1 MATDLRKKRP
11 SELRRLLNSTPLG
24 EVISERQ
31 LFRHRTRAGRRI
43 GDDKTVDLLRYLAW
57 LVQQRHSPTPEREEP
72 SYEALRERAAQR
84 SLVLSRAG
92 RDIGELPAVG
102 NPERKARAASEFRF
116 FCEAY
121 FATAFYIPWSPDH
134 DKVIA
139 KIERAVRTGGLF
151 AHAMPRGSGKTS
163 ITTVSAVWALLYG
176 HSPFV
181 ALIAASADRARS
193 LLSNIK
199 TWFETNPLLLED
211 FPEVVYPIRKLG
223 RITNRQQGQIYHGEP
238 MRIEWTADKIVLPT
252 IPGSAAAGAI
262 MTTSGMK
269 GSEIR
274 GQNHVLAD
282 GTVLRPRLA
291 IIDDPQ
297 TTESACSLSQ
307 CRQREHILASDI
319 LGMAGPAQKIAAV
332 VCCTVIRPGDMADNL
347 LNRDKHPD
355 WKGERTKMIYTF
367 PTDEKL
373 WAQYAEMHANSLRND
388 GDGSVATEFYRANQA
403 AMDAGA
409 TIVWPERFN
418 TDELSAVQHA
428 MNLKLR
434 DEAAFMAEYQN
445 EPLADESITSNEL
458 TVDQITAK
466 VNSLE
471 RRAVPIAATR
481 LTAFIDVQA
490 TLLFYVVCAWD
501 DQFTGYVIDY
511 GSYPDQRRLY
521 FTLRDARHTLAE
533 ATNASGLEG
542 QIYAGLQALSDELL
556 GRVWHRDDAAA
567 MRIER
572 CLVDANWG
580 QSTDVV
586 YQFCRQSPYAGVL
599 MPSHGRFVGASSNPL
614 TEREKKPGER
624 FGLNWVV
631 PLGKERRSIRY
642 VVYDTNYWKSF
653 LHARLAVAIGNV
665 GCLSLYGDQP
675 DRHRLL
681 AEHLSAVY
689 RVVVS
694 GRGRSLE
701 EWKMRPEHGD
711 NHWFDGCVGCAV
723 GASMQGSNLEGI
735 RPVAPQVK
743 RERLTLAEMAR
754 RATQAARR

>member
-1 MATDLRKKRP
+1 MKP
-11 SELRRLLNSTPLG
+11 SELCRLLNSTPLG

-57 LVQQRHSPTPEREEP
+57 LVHERHAPPSPREEP
-72 SYEALRERAAQR
+72 TYEALRERAAQR
-84 SLVLSRAG
+84 NLLLSRAG
-92 RDIGELPAVG
+92 RDIGELPVVV
-102 NPERKARAASEFRF
+102 NPERKQRAASDFCY

-121 FATAFYIPWSPDH
+121 FPAAFFMPWSPDH
-134 DKVIA
+134 HKVIA

-163 ITTVSAVWALLYG
+163 ITTVASIWALLYG
-176 HSPFV
+176 WSPFV
-181 ALIAASADRARS
+181 ALIAASAERARS
-193 LLSNIK
+193 LLGNIK
-199 TWFETNPLLLED
+199 TWLETNPLLLED

-238 MRIEWTADKIVLPT
+238 TRIEWNADKIVLPT
-252 IPGSAAAGAI
+252 IPGSAASGAI

-291 IIDDPQ
+291 IVDDPQ
-297 TTESACSLSQ
+297 TTESAWSLSQ

-319 LGMAGPAQKIAAV
+319 LGMAGPGQKIAAV

-355 WKGERTKMIYTF
+355 WNGERTKMIYAF
-367 PTDEKL
+367 PTNEKL
-373 WAQYAEMHANSLRND
+373 WHQYAELRAASFRNE
-388 GDGSVATEFYRANQA
+388 GDGSEATEFYRANQA
-403 AMDAGA
+403 EMDAGA
-409 TIVWPERFN
+409 VIAWPERFN
-418 TDELSAVQHA
+418 PDEVSAIQHA
-428 MNLKLR
+428 MNLKIR

-445 EPLADESITSNEL
+445 EPLVDDHAASNEL
-458 TVDQITAK
+458 PADAIAAK
-466 VNSLE
+466 VNGLE
-471 RRAVPIAATR
+471 QGAVPLAATR
-481 LTAFIDVQA
+481 LTAFIDVQGS
-490 TLLFYVVCAWD
+490 LLYYVVCAWED
-501 DQFTGYVIDY
+501 NFTGYVIDY
-511 GSYPDQRRLY
+511 GTYPDQQRAY
-521 FTLRDARHTLAE
+521 FTLRDARHTLAT
-533 ATNASGLEG
+533 ATNASGMEG
-542 QIYAGLQALSDELL
+542 QIYAGLDALTKSLFDRL
-556 GRVWHRDDAAA
+556 WHRDDAVT

-586 YQFCRQSPYAGVL
+586 YQFCRQSAHSALL
-599 MPSHGRFVGASSNPL
+599 MPSHGKFVGASSNPL

-624 FGLNWVV
+624 FGLNWVI
-631 PLGKERRSIRY
+631 PLGKDRRGIRY

-653 LHARLAVAIGNV
+653 LHARLAVEMGNA
-665 GCLSLYGDQP
+665 GCLSLYGHQP

-681 AEHLSAVY
+681 SEHLSAEY

-694 GRGRSLE
+694 GRGRTVD

-723 GASMQGSNLEGI
+723 AASMQGSNLEG
-735 RPVAPQVK
+735 VAPVKLPVK
-743 RERLTLAEMAR
+743 RERVSFAELKR
-754 RATQAARR
+754 RADERRRNRL